1 MTPTVASGS
10 EKGRP
15 HERAARPYPMA
26 KEPEWLTRLAQAGSE
41 ASAQK
46 QRRERR
52 AGSLGAAS
60 EGKRLMSWT
69 CTCGW
74 TGTSQEL
81 KAGPSGV
88 SCPACVGIP
97 QKA

>member
-1 MTPTVASGS
+1 
-10 EKGRP
+10 
-15 HERAARPYPMA
+15 MA

-88 SCPACVGIP
+88 SCPACGGVP